1 MTMEAEFNQVFV
13 AAFIRI
19 LAGVLFL
26 FQGYDKIVNI
36 GLEATR
42 DTIENSLTRK
52 RIPSS
57 MVSLIV
63 AYTSWIELIGGVL
76 LITGLFTY
84 PAIYL
89 LCINILIVTVGF
101 SMVKAMWEN
110 TQVYVRLILLIF
122 LLLVPSSWN
131 EFSIDQF
138 FDLHHL
144 KP

>member
-1 MTMEAEFNQVFV
+1 MEAEFNQIFV
-13 AAFIRI
+13 AAFVRI

-26 FQGYDKIVNI
+26 FQGYDKIFNI
-36 GLEATR
+36 GIQATR

-52 RIPSS
+52 RIPTIL
-57 MVSLIV
+57 VSFIV
-63 AYTSWIELIGGVL
+63 TYTSWIELIGGVL
-76 LITGLFTY
+76 LIAGLFTY

-89 LCINILIVTVGF
+89 LCLNILIVTIGF
-101 SMVKAMWEN
+101 SMAKAMWEN

-122 LLLVPSSWN
+122 LLLVPSSWTV
-131 EFSIDQF
+131 FSLDQL